1 MRRIG
6 LLISGLIIWSV
17 ALAQQDSV
25 FQKVKRIGP
34 LDSLIS
40 IVNLQEEDKKEVDAL
55 AEIAILHNSP
65 DSGIIYGE
73 RGIALAK
80 SLNYK
85 KGEADCLYSCCFR
98 FALAGNV
105 SQCIFYALRAL
116 EVYEKLQDFKGI
128 AETKLILQG
137 NYRDVGDI
145 DNALVY
151 ALSGEQL
158 SESHGLISKYNF
170 PGHQLAPLFLAEIG
184 KTYLDR
190 NQIDSSL
197 FYTLKAIEQNELFY
211 GTVWNFP
218 LYLMG
223 RIQIAQG
230 NYTAAM
236 QSFRQALPLAGSNQF
251 PWDSLQIFS
260 GMSKLYLMTGKP
272 DSVIY
277 YSKIVIER
285 RKEGENSYVLDAID
299 NLAHA
304 YKIKGEKDSA
314 IRYIEFRDFYKDSVS
329 YSKKLKD
336 IQNLAFDLKL
346 KQQES
351 ISTEIM
357 YREKLRF
364 YTVAAGL
371 LFLLIIAIFMWRNI
385 RQRKKA
391 YSMLERQKQETDQ
404 QKLKTEKA
412 LSDLK
417 DTQTQLIQSEKMASL
432 GELTSG
438 IAHEIQNPLNFVN
451 NFSEVNTELIEEMQ
465 QQLDRGNVQDAKTIA
480 NEIQKNE
487 QKINQHGKRADGIVK
502 GMLQHS
508 RTSSNKKEP
517 ADLNGLA
524 NEYLRLSF
532 QGYRTRDKSF
542 NVTLQTDFDATIGE
556 IDIIPQDIG
565 RLFLNLYNN
574 AFYAVSE
581 KKKQN
586 LPGYEP
592 VVSVSTK
599 KLDNRVEIRVRDNG
613 NGIPPRNIDK
623 IFQPFFTTKPA
634 GQGTGLG
641 LSLSYDIVKAHGGEI
656 QVESR
661 EGQFTEFVIG
671 LPLHDA

>member
-1 MRRIG
+1 M
-6 LLISGLIIWSV
+6 LS
-17 ALAQQDSV
+17 LASA
-25 FQKVKRIGP
+25 QKARLFKKPKGNNR

-40 IVNLQEEDKKEVDAL
+40 IVNLQEENKREVDAL
-55 AEIAILHNSP
+55 AEIAILHNSL
-65 DSGIIYGE
+65 DSAILYGE
-73 RGIALAK
+73 RGVTLAK
-80 SLNYK
+80 SLNYE
-85 KGEADCLYSCCFR
+85 KGEADCLYACCYR
-98 FALAGNV
+98 FGFIGNV

-116 EVYEKLQDFKGI
+116 EIFEKLQDFRGI
-128 AETKLILQG
+128 AETKLLLQG
-137 NYRDVGDI
+137 TYREVGDI
-145 DNALVY
+145 ENGLLY
-151 ALSGEQL
+151 GLSGESL
-158 SESHGLISKYNF
+158 SESHGLISKFNF

-197 FYTLKAIEQNELFY
+197 FYTRKAIEQNELFY

-223 RIQIAQG
+223 RIQTEQG
-230 NYTAAM
+230 NYTAALE
-236 QSFRQALPLAGSNQF
+236 SFRQALPLAVSNHF
-251 PWDSLQIFS
+251 PWDTLQIFS
-260 GMSKLYLMTGKP
+260 GFSKLYLLTRKP

-277 YSKIVIER
+277 YSKIVIAR
-285 RKEGENSYVLDAID
+285 RNEGEYPYVLDAID

-304 YKIKGEKDSA
+304 YKMKGEKDSA
-314 IRYIEFRDFYKDSVS
+314 IKYIEFRDFYKDSVS
-329 YSKKLKD
+329 YNKKLKD

-351 ISTEIM
+351 MSTQIR

-364 YTVAAGL
+364 YAVAGGL
-371 LFLLIIAIFMWRNI
+371 LLFLIIAIFMWRNI
-385 RQRKKA
+385 RQRKRA
-391 YSMLERQKQETDQ
+391 YSMLEQQKQETDQ

-412 LSDLK
+412 LGDLK

-465 QQLDRGNVQDAKTIA
+465 QQLDKGNVQDAKTIA

-574 AFYAVSE
+574 AFYAVTE

-599 KLDNRVEIRVRDNG
+599 KLDKRVEIRVRDNG
-613 NGIPPRNIDK
+613 NGIPPGIVDK